1 MMELEPETHKK
12 VLPALKAQTV
22 GFFFWVFFLVFFNT
36 PQSEWHSRGPCGNGG
51 KDAEFFLIVK

>member
-1 MMELEPETHKK
+1 MMELEPETHK

-22 GFFFWVFFLVFFNT
+22 GFFFWGFFNT

-51 KDAEFFLIVK
+51 KDAEFFPIVK

>member
-22 GFFFWVFFLVFFNT
+22 GCFLTPHSLSGTQEDPVEMEAKTLNFFPL
-36 PQSEWHSRGPCGNGG
+36 
-51 KDAEFFLIVK
+51 

>member
-22 GFFFWVFFLVFFNT
+22 GVFLGGFLTPHSLSGTQEDPVAMEAKTLNFFPL
-36 PQSEWHSRGPCGNGG
+36 
-51 KDAEFFLIVK
+51 

>member
-22 GFFFWVFFLVFFNT
+22 GFFFFWFFFNT

-51 KDAEFFLIVK
+51 KDAEFFPIVK